1 MKKSLIIFG
10 TTLILSFNTY
20 ASYFLDLA
28 IRPGVNMAS
37 TLDNYQVKNNTLN
50 LTLGAELGVNLGY
63 ITAGGGIHYNDS
75 ITFQDTT
82 IPLDGSFKNMPVYGF
97 VKFNIFPVV
106 FKPYVVGKV
115 GLNYVSQE
123 SGFGGISK
131 IENGTYW
138 AMGIGFDVYNF
149 LAELIYQNSTMTIGA
164 HEENL
169 SQLQLTVGVKLF

>member
-1 MKKSLIIFG
+1 MKKIILTLGLLFTLSL
-10 TTLILSFNTY
+10 NTY

-63 ITAGGGIHYNDS
+63 LTAGAGIHYNDS

-115 GLNYVSQE
+115 GLNFVDQE
-123 SGFGGISK
+123 SGFGGINK

-138 AMGIGFDVYNF
+138 AMGIGFDVYSF
-149 LAELIYQNSTMTIGA
+149 LAELIYQNSTMTIGT

-169 SQLQLTVGVKLF
+169 SQLQLTVGVKVF